1 MPVTADLRMM
11 PPDLAPLPP
20 DMSPPAVTGLPTDC
34 TPGTTLVDLYNTVVA
49 PKCIADGCHRN
60 QFMLWG
66 ALTASQFRDAV
77 VNVKATQ
84 TNQSSNL
91 MRVKP
96 GDVNGSYLIYKL
108 VNQQTKV
115 AFSQVAGV
123 QMPNGAMAL
132 DKDSLCKFISWV
144 QGGAN

>member
-1 MPVTADLRMM
+1 MM
-11 PPDLAPLPP
+11 PPDLAQLPP
-20 DMSPPAVTGLPTDC
+20 DMSPPVVTGLPTDC

-49 PKCIADGCHRN
+49 PRCIADGCHRN

-77 VNVKATQ
+77 VGVKATQ
-84 TNQSSNL
+84 APSL
-91 MRVKP
+91 LRVKS

-123 QMPNGAMAL
+123 QMPNGGMQL
-132 DKDSLCKFISWV
+132 DHDSLCKFISWV

>member
-1 MPVTADLRMM
+1 MTPVADLRMM
-11 PPDLAPLPP
+11 PPDLTPLPP
-20 DMSPPAVTGLPTDC
+20 DMSPPMVTGLPTDC
-34 TPGTTLVDLYNTVVA
+34 TPGTTLTDVYNNVFVPRCGVDA
-49 PKCIADGCHRN
+49 CHRN
-60 QFMLWG
+60 QFALFG
-66 ALTASQFRDAV
+66 ALTAAQFRDAV
-77 VNVKATQ
+77 VNVKASQ
-84 TNQSSNL
+84 PPNM

-96 GDVNGSYLIYKL
+96 GDLNGSYLIYKL

-123 QMPNGAMAL
+123 QMPNGAMPL